1 LLPVVLRRPALHF
14 SQPFDI
20 IETAI
25 MPNRNPAARMRLVW
39 FILTILLAVF
49 ICLYGL
55 YDWGYRAL
63 LVLAWLLPPN
73 CLTFVAFVPPFDG
86 AHGNYSFVREVMME
100 STVAV
105 PSGNAG
111 SACQRM
117 SVST

>member
-1 LLPVVLRRPALHF
+1 
-14 SQPFDI
+14 
-20 IETAI
+20 
-25 MPNRNPAARMRLVW
+25 
-39 FILTILLAVF
+39 
-49 ICLYGL
+49 
-55 YDWGYRAL
+55 
-63 LVLAWLLPPN
+63 LLPPN